1 MSDWIQLDASKLN
14 IKKKEQHN
22 GVDVWIG
29 LSPFDV
35 PCAVRGR
42 IDESQNKF
50 VIELSYLDNSEETRE
65 QVVSPEVS
73 VVTGL
78 RSGCLFAIKLDLR
91 SLIPKTARVESVR
104 KALGDANV
112 LQRMHLPAKPVE
124 LVRRVIEENAAALLQ
139 GVS

>member
-14 IKKKEQHN
+14 IKKKQYRN

-50 VIELSYLDNSEETRE
+50 VIEFSYLDDSEETQE
-65 QVVSPEVS
+65 QVVTQDLS

-78 RSGCLFAIKLDLR
+78 RSGCLFAIKLDLH
-91 SLIPKTARVESVR
+91 SLIPKTARVQSVR
-104 KALGDANV
+104 RALRDAIV
-112 LQRMHLPAKPVE
+112 LQRIRLPLEPVK
-124 LVRRVIEENAAALLQ
+124 LVQRVIEENEAALLQ